1 MASPVP
7 ANIVSNPTYL
17 ASTVTFQGT
26 IASGAS
32 LSGAIDLG
40 EARLWAIL
48 MPGTWTAAS
57 LTFQA
62 SLDGINYA
70 NLFDNTG
77 TEVTWA
83 AAASQFQYE
92 LFPAKWLAIRWLKI
106 RSGTAGVPVN
116 QGGARILTVVA
127 VP

>member
-1 MASPVP
+1 MAT
-7 ANIVSNPTYL
+7 VSSPTYL
-17 ASTVTFQGT
+17 PSTITATAT

-40 EARLWAIL
+40 QARLWAIL
-48 MPGTWTAAS
+48 MPAAWTAAG

-62 SLDGINYA
+62 SLDGIAYY

-77 TEVTWA
+77 TEVAWTV
-83 AAASQFQYE
+83 AASQFQYE
-92 LFPAKWLAIRWLKI
+92 LFPAKWLAIRWLMI
-106 RSGTAGVPVN
+106 RSGTSGVPVN
-116 QGGARILTVVA
+116 QAADRVLTIVA